1 MAEHGIAEGQ
11 GLGERFVEA
20 LAYAAHLHAGQT
32 RKASGTPYI
41 AHLLGVTSL
50 VLEAGA
56 DEDEAIAALLH
67 DAIEDQ
73 GGAAMRE
80 EIRRRFGG
88 RVAAIVDAC
97 SDAETLPKPP
107 WRERKERFLASLH
120 DAEPAVLRVVAADKL
135 YNVRSL
141 LRAYEQQGEALWAR
155 FRGGRE
161 GTLWYHREAAR
172 VLCARAEG
180 WLFEDLARAVEGLLQ
195 AAEEKR
201 SDPRGLGD
209 PWSLTPD
216 RPG

>member
-20 LAYAAHLHAGQT
+20 LAYAAQLHAGQR

-41 AHLLGVTSL
+41 AHLLGVASL

-56 DEDEAIAALLH
+56 DEDGVIAALLH

-73 GGAAMRE
+73 GGAATRQ
-80 EIRRRFGG
+80 EIRQRFGD

-107 WRERKERFLASLH
+107 WRERKEHFLASLLE
-120 DAEPAVLRVVAADKL
+120 AEPAVLRVVAADKL

-141 LRAYEQQGEALWAR
+141 LRAYRQQGEGLWAR

-172 VLCARAEG
+172 ILCARQEG
-180 WLFEDLARAVEGLLQ
+180 WLFDELAEAVEELARAMER
-195 AAEEKR
+195 EY
-201 SDPRGLGD
+201 
-209 PWSLTPD
+209 
-216 RPG
+216 RP